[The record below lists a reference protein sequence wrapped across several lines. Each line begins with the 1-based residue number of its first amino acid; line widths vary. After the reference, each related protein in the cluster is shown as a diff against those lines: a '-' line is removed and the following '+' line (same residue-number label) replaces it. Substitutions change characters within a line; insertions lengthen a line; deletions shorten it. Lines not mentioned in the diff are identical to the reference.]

1 MAKRPSKKNALQQ
14 NVEAVLAQPLSAP
27 PAEIVLDVSP
37 EIHDALVESAMEDAI
52 ARGIVEMTPVEEVI
66 LDQVLD
72 AAASDEAQVQAPEAV
87 QQDEASVSFGDLMKE
102 VPGETITQTMNV
114 MKSKISERRQ
124 MEIEKNSYNDNIHR
138 TLKNVEQTMVRPIA
152 AQVLVAA
159 SVSPGFIV
167 EQSREGE
174 HYNVY
179 AMGKL
184 NDLVDALAGLKLSN
198 AINRAIVRS
207 MFKLRAAGV
216 TISREILECAASDK
230 IRVKDKQIEG
240 LLVRHTVGA
249 TTAPTQTSSTLRALE
264 TLGIVKVT
272 GTKQNCVVTILDTP
286 QTAALEQVAVAMAA

>member
-1 MAKRPSKKNALQQ
+1 MAKRPSKKNAQNDVLVQ
-14 NVEAVLAQPLSAP
+14 NVQDLAPSWTEAQTEATANAIVEEMVEQGFTFAP
-27 PAEIVLDVSP
+27 EAMTPAE
-37 EIHDALVESAMEDAI
+37 
-52 ARGIVEMTPVEEVI
+52 EVV

-72 AAASDEAQVQAPEAV
+72 AAEEVQAPEAV
-87 QQDEASVSFGDLMKE
+87 QKDEAPAFKDLMKE

-114 MKSKISERRQ
+114 MKDKISQRRQ
-124 MEIEKNSYNDNIHR
+124 LEIEKNSYNDNIHR

-230 IRVKDKQIEG
+230 IRVKDRNIEG
-240 LLVRHTVGA
+240 LLTRHTVGA
-249 TTAPTQTSSTLRALE
+249 STAPTQTSSTLRALE